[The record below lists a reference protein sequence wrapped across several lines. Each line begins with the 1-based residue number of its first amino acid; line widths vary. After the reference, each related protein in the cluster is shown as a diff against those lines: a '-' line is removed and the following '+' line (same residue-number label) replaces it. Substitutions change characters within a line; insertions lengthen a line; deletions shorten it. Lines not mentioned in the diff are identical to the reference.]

1 MIDYQVKEWW
11 APYAPRKRLIWQST
25 PSPCSLI
32 VSPNYVAH
40 SPNFP
45 ARQVSGDPG
54 PKVCAAVG
62 GQKSFDVDIEISETG
77 LCNDVY
83 IEEILWLGQN
93 LEGELITKGLI

>member
-1 MIDYQVKEWW
+1 MQ
-11 APYAPRKRLIWQST
+11 PHRQSQLCRPLPQLSRK
-25 PSPCSLI
+25 
-32 VSPNYVAH
+32 AG
-40 SPNFP
+40 F
-45 ARQVSGDPG
+45 GDPG

>member
-1 MIDYQVKEWW
+1 M
-11 APYAPRKRLIWQST
+11 
-25 PSPCSLI
+25 
-32 VSPNYVAH
+32 
-40 SPNFP
+40 
-45 ARQVSGDPG
+45 
-54 PKVCAAVG
+54 G